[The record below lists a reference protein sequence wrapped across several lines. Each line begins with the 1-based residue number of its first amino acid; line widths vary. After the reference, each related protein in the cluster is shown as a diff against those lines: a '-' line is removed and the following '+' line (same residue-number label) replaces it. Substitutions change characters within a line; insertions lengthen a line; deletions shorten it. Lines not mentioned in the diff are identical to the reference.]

1 MPKTITLRVDDDTYR
16 LIQTAARGDRRTISN
31 FLEIAAVT
39 YLTEESFVS
48 DEEMNELVNDK
59 KLGQKLKLEREQI
72 KKGRYTIV
80 G

>member
-1 MPKTITLRVDDDTYR
+1 MPKTITLRVDDDTYH

-31 FLEIAAVT
+31 FLEIAAVS
-39 YLTEESFVS
+39 YIAEESFVS

-59 KLGQKLKLEREQI
+59 KLVQKLKLGRAQI
-72 KKGRYTIV
+72 KQGRYAIV

>member
-31 FLEIAAVT
+31 FLEIAAVS
-39 YLTEESFVS
+39 YITEESFVS

-59 KLGQKLKLEREQI
+59 KLAQKLKLGREQI
-72 KKGRYTIV
+72 KQGKYAIV

>member
-16 LIQTAARGDRRTISN
+16 IIQTAAHGDRRTISN
-31 FLEIAAVT
+31 FLEIAAVS
-39 YLTEESFVS
+39 YIAEASFAS

-59 KLGQKLKLEREQI
+59 KLKQKLKLGREEI